1 MDAPV
6 YHLESVVHSR
16 SELENFDGPLDL
28 ILSLLSKNKM
38 EIQDIQISLILEQYF
53 AWMEQRKALDLE
65 IASEFVT
72 MASYLVYIKTRM
84 LLSIN
89 EEEAHSEMEELI
101 ASLEARQ
108 RSEAYARVKLVIPE
122 LGGRFEH
129 GRNLITKPPETVT
142 PDKTYRYQHRPADLL
157 GAMRRLYEAGAERA
171 IPVQSAFEGIV
182 GREPYPVTEKAREIL
197 NRLVLFSVTRFRSL
211 FLGSRSRSEL
221 VATFL
226 AVLELCK
233 SRRVRLAGTDDAC
246 TITMVETE
254 EPEEEGETELSADS
268 Y

>member
-1 MDAPV
+1 MEAPV

-89 EEEAHSEMEELI
+89 DEEAHSEIEELI

-108 RSEAYARVKLVIPE
+108 RSEAYARIKLVTSE
-122 LGGRFEH
+122 LGGRFEQ
-129 GRNLITKPPETVT
+129 GRNLITKQPETVA
-142 PDKTYRYQHRPADLL
+142 PDKTYRYQHKPADLL
-157 GAMRRLYEAGAERA
+157 KAMGRLYEAGAERA
-171 IPVQSAFEGIV
+171 VPVQTMFEGIV

-233 SRRVRLAGTDDAC
+233 SRRVRLAGTDDTC
-246 TITMVETE
+246 TVTIVETE

>member
-1 MDAPV
+1 METPV
-6 YHLESVVHSR
+6 YHLEGVVHTR

-38 EIQDIQISLILEQYF
+38 EIQDIQISLILDQYF
-53 AWMEQRKALDLE
+53 AWMEQRKALDLDV
-65 IASEFVT
+65 ASEFVT
-72 MASYLVYIKTRM
+72 MASHLVYIKTRM

-89 EEEAHSEMEELI
+89 DEEAQSEMEELI

-108 RSEAYARVKLVIPE
+108 RSEAYARVQQVVPQLE
-122 LGGRFEH
+122 ARFEQ
-129 GRNLITKPPETVT
+129 GRNYITKPPEVIA
-142 PDKTYRYQHRPADLL
+142 PDRTYRYQHRPEDLL
-157 GAMRRLYEAGAERA
+157 KAMKRLYEAGAEPPR
-171 IPVQSAFEGIV
+171 PPQEMLSGIV
-182 GREPYPVTEKAREIL
+182 GREPYPVTEKAKEIL
-197 NRLVLFSVTRFRSL
+197 DRLILFSVTRFKSL

-233 SRRVRLAGTDDAC
+233 SRKVRLAGTDDNC
-246 TITMVETE
+246 TVTVIHAEDLE
-254 EPEEEGETELSADS
+254 DDWTELSADS